1 MKRILIIGYATALL
15 FAPFA
20 RAQEGTPA
28 PPPVEP
34 QVPAEHPGMSR
45 STPPSQAVVPVPVPM
60 APPKP
65 NGPVQKSLVRI
76 TATAVDPD
84 YKAPWNAGGLQRGV
98 GAGFVISGNR
108 IMTNAHVVANS
119 RYITVERDGDPNK
132 YPAQVQF
139 IANDC
144 DLALITVPAKD
155 FFKNMVPL
163 KFGGIPA
170 LESTVSAYG
179 YPIGGER
186 MSVTTGIVS
195 RVDFQ
200 LYTHSS
206 VDQHLAIQISA
217 QINPG
222 NSGGP
227 VMQDGKVVG
236 VAFQG
241 YSGDVAQ
248 GVAYMIPT
256 PVINRF
262 LKDISNG
269 QYDEYPDLAI
279 TYAKL
284 QNPAQRKFLGLKDDD
299 RGVLVGSV
307 VAAGPSDGI
316 LKSGD
321 VLLSIDGHPIA
332 SDANVELDG
341 ERSQFEE
348 VVEHKFKG
356 DSVKLDILRDKQ
368 PMTVTIKLF
377 KPWPYSIQGHSYDV
391 RPRYVLYGGLL
402 FQPLNLDML
411 EAYRTSDLRL
421 RHFFEYFILEQ
432 IYLDHPDVI
441 VLSNILPDPINS
453 YLAPY
458 RGGIVDE
465 VNGKKIRTLDELSE
479 AFAQAPERLV
489 IRMIGD
495 GPPLVLDRNKVEA
508 ARERIKTRYN
518 VLKEQNLEESPRRAS
533 QPQRIKTKMRRHSFI
548 TFSIVLVAVSGA
560 LAKKEPAIPTT
571 ATKPKQVALVRVNVT
586 GQGYDYFRPWQKKA
600 PVFKARAR
608 SGFAERSRSC
618 HCRLGYKPKLRRA
631 RARRVGRKNGSQ
643 CPCNRLRSEP
653 GAART
658 GGEKFPRRHHAAR
671 NHVRHSRWRP
681 ARGLA
686 TGTDR
691 RVAGD
696 RRSGDNGANDALPD
710 RCWEFPHVPR
720 QHSNAVSRE
729 QLHGSAGQEQQARR
743 IAAALRFAL
752 TTARCYPGA
761 GHHAFLKGSR
771 RSELSWFPIGRLLI
785 FSDAGSRAARV
796 RG

>member
-1 MKRILIIGYATALL
+1 MKRFVVAISVALL
-15 FAPFA
+15 FTPILE
-20 RAQEGTPA
+20 AQESTPA
-28 PPPVEP
+28 PPPVE
-34 QVPAEHPGMSR
+34 QQIPGQQPGASR
-45 STPPSQAVVPVPVPM
+45 STPPGQAIVPVPVPI

-76 TATAVDPD
+76 TATSVEPD
-84 YKAPWNAGGLQRGV
+84 YRAPWNAGALQRGV

-119 RYITVERDGDPNK
+119 RYVTVERDGDPNK
-132 YPAQVQF
+132 YPATVQF

-144 DLALITVPAKD
+144 DLALITVSAPD
-155 FFKNMVPL
+155 FFKDMIPL

-227 VMQDGKVVG
+227 VMQDGKVAG

-262 LKDISNG
+262 LKDIGNG
-269 QYDEYPDLAI
+269 HYDEYPDLAI

-284 QNPAQRKFLGLKDDD
+284 QNPAQRKFLGLKDGD
-299 RGVLVGSV
+299 RGVLVSSV

-316 LKSGD
+316 LRPGD
-321 VLLSIDGHPIA
+321 VLLAIDSHPIA
-332 SDANVELDG
+332 SDASVELEG
-341 ERSQFEE
+341 ERAQFEE
-348 VVEHKFKG
+348 VVERKFKG
-356 DSVKLDILRDKQ
+356 DSVKFEILRDKQ
-368 PMTVTIKLF
+368 PMSLTIKLY

-402 FQPLNLDML
+402 FQPLNLDTL
-411 EAYRTSDLRL
+411 EAYRSTDLRL

-432 IYLDHPDVI
+432 IYLQHPDVI
-441 VLSNILPDPINS
+441 VLSNILPDPINT

-458 RGGIVDE
+458 RGAIVDE
-465 VNGKKIRTLDELSE
+465 INGKKILTLDELAK
-479 AFAQAPERLV
+479 AFAEAPERLV

-495 GPPLVLDRNKVEA
+495 GPPLVLDRNKIEA

-518 VLKEQNLEESPRRAS
+518 VAKEQNLEERPA
-533 QPQRIKTKMRRHSFI
+533 
-548 TFSIVLVAVSGA
+548 SGA
-560 LAKKEPAIPTT
+560 
-571 ATKPKQVALVRVNVT
+571 PKQ
-586 GQGYDYFRPWQKKA
+586 
-600 PVFKARAR
+600 
-608 SGFAERSRSC
+608 
-618 HCRLGYKPKLRRA
+618 
-631 RARRVGRKNGSQ
+631 
-643 CPCNRLRSEP
+643 
-653 GAART
+653 
-658 GGEKFPRRHHAAR
+658 
-671 NHVRHSRWRP
+671 
-681 ARGLA
+681 
-686 TGTDR
+686 
-691 RVAGD
+691 
-696 RRSGDNGANDALPD
+696 ANK
-710 RCWEFPHVPR
+710 
-720 QHSNAVSRE
+720 
-729 QLHGSAGQEQQARR
+729 
-743 IAAALRFAL
+743 
-752 TTARCYPGA
+752 T
-761 GHHAFLKGSR
+761 
-771 RSELSWFPIGRLLI
+771 
-785 FSDAGSRAARV
+785 
-796 RG
+796 